1 MILGDNEQVVCS
13 CDLTYV
19 KMAII
24 FFLCMQ
30 IPDML
35 SSRGSHACAVLDDKL
50 YAIGGYAAL
59 KPLVCVQWHNVKK
72 AAKVVGS
79 TAYQLLHAYV
89 KRHHKFLLS

>member
-59 KPLVCVQWHNVKK
+59 KPLVC
-72 AAKVVGS
+72 
-79 TAYQLLHAYV
+79 
-89 KRHHKFLLS
+89 KRSDVSSGTMLKRQPKWLALQHISCCMPT